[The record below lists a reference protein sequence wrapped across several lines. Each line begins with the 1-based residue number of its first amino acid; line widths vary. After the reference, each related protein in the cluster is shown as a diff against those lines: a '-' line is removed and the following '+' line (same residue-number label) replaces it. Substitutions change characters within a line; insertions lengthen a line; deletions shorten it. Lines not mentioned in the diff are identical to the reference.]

1 MKYYLVIDLGVKVE
15 AKDIDDLYEILGGKD
30 SVIEENGGVE
40 PDIEEISEYEYHE
53 DDEFD
58 VI

>member
-1 MKYYLVIDLGVKVE
+1 MKYYLVTDLGIKVE

-40 PDIEEISEYEYHE
+40 PDIYEITLDDYYE
-53 DDEFD
+53 DDGLD
-58 VI
+58 VM

>member
-1 MKYYLVIDLGVKVE
+1 MKYYLVTDFGIKVE

-40 PDIEEISEYEYHE
+40 PDIYEITLDDYYE
-53 DDEFD
+53 DDGLD
-58 VI
+58 VM

>member
-1 MKYYLVIDLGVKVE
+1 MKYYLVTDLGVKVE

-30 SVIEENGGVE
+30 AVIEENGGVE
-40 PDIEEISEYEYHE
+40 PDICELTEDEYYE
-53 DDEFD
+53 DDGYD